1 MCLLCFKRIAVLS
14 VFSPYRGGI
23 AQFNQSMCAAFES
36 EGHDVVKVNFSRQY
50 PQLLFPGKSQFEGN
64 GKAMKN
70 ALLDS
75 INPLSW
81 NRTARFIS
89 NSKPHLLV
97 VPFWQ
102 PLLLP
107 ALTAVIKST
116 KAQVPGIRVIGL
128 LHNATSHESQ
138 FFAAYLIKK
147 YLRHLD
153 SAWTLS
159 AAVAAHPLVADNL
172 KSVQK
177 LFHPVYTHFPA
188 LHDKAVARQKLHLPA
203 AGTAH
208 VLLFFGL
215 VRGYK
220 GLDVLMQAMP
230 MLQEMDK
237 PVHLLIAGECYEDW
251 SKYERLIVEAKIQD
265 ATHVHSGFIENADV
279 PMFFGAADLVC
290 LPYRS
295 ASQSGV
301 TAIAIQYGIPVVAS
315 AVGGLT
321 EYFEGNSLG
330 TLCKPNDPHALA
342 KAVRNQLAQPCLA
355 EKEIESVQQR
365 FSWQSFAREALKN
378 EAPSVKKDSSKAG

>member
-1 MCLLCFKRIAVLS
+1 MCLLCFMRIAVLS

-36 EGHDVVKVNFSRQY
+36 EGHEVVKVNFSRQY
-50 PQLLFPGKSQFEGN
+50 PQLLFPGKSQFEGSE
-64 GKAMKN
+64 KAMEN

-89 NSKPHLLV
+89 NFEPDLLV

-107 ALTAVIKST
+107 ALTATIKSA
-116 KAQVPGIRVIGL
+116 KAQIPQMRVIGL

-138 FFAAYLIKK
+138 FFAAYLIRK
-147 YLRHLD
+147 YLRNLD

-159 AAVAAHPLVADNL
+159 AAVAAHPLVVGNL
-172 KSVQK
+172 TRVQK

-188 LHDKAVARQKLHLPA
+188 LQDKAEARLKLNLPA
-203 AGTAH
+203 TGTAH

-215 VRGYK
+215 IRGYK

-230 MLQEMDK
+230 MLRGLDK

-251 SKYERLIVEAKIQD
+251 SKYERLIRDAKIQD
-265 ATHVHSGFIENADV
+265 ETHVHRSFIENTDV

-301 TAIAIQYGIPVVAS
+301 TAIAIQYGKPVVAS

-330 TLCKPNDPHALA
+330 TLCEPNDPNALA
-342 KAVRNQLAQPCLA
+342 EAVRKQLAQPRLA
-355 EKEIESVQQR
+355 VKEVESVQQR
-365 FSWQSFAREALKN
+365 FSWQSFARAALKN
-378 EAPSVKKDSSKAG
+378 E

>member
-1 MCLLCFKRIAVLS
+1 MCLLCFMRIAVLS

-36 EGHDVVKVNFSRQY
+36 EGHEVVKVNFSRQY
-50 PQLLFPGKSQFEGN
+50 PQLLFPGKSQFEGSE
-64 GKAMKN
+64 KAMEN

-81 NRTARFIS
+81 NQTARFIS
-89 NSKPHLLV
+89 NFEPNLLV

-107 ALTAVIKST
+107 ALTATIKST
-116 KAQVPGIRVIGL
+116 KAQIPKMRVIGL

-138 FFAAYLIKK
+138 FFAAYLIRK
-147 YLRHLD
+147 YLRNLD

-159 AAVAAHPLVADNL
+159 AAVAAHPLVVGNL
-172 KSVQK
+172 TRVQK

-188 LHDKAVARQKLHLPA
+188 LQDKAEARLKLNLPTT
-203 AGTAH
+203 GTAH

-215 VRGYK
+215 IRGYK

-230 MLQEMDK
+230 ILRGLDK

-251 SKYERLIVEAKIQD
+251 SKYEGLIRDAKIQD
-265 ATHVHSGFIENADV
+265 ETHVHRSFIENTDV

-290 LPYRS
+290 LHYRS
-295 ASQSGV
+295 ACCFPKSLK
-301 TAIAIQYGIPVVAS
+301 IAS
-315 AVGGLT
+315 
-321 EYFEGNSLG
+321 
-330 TLCKPNDPHALA
+330 
-342 KAVRNQLAQPCLA
+342 
-355 EKEIESVQQR
+355 
-365 FSWQSFAREALKN
+365 
-378 EAPSVKKDSSKAG
+378 

>member
-1 MCLLCFKRIAVLS
+1 MRIAVLS

-23 AQFNQSMCAAFES
+23 AQFNQSMCAALES
-36 EGHDVVKVNFSRQY
+36 EGNDVLKVNFSRQY
-50 PQLLFPGKSQFEGN
+50 PQLLFPGESQFEGN
-64 GKAMKN
+64 EKAMEN
-70 ALLDS
+70 ARLDS

-89 NSKPHLLV
+89 DFEPDLLI

-107 ALTAVIKST
+107 ALTATIKST
-116 KAQVPGIRVIGL
+116 KAQIPGMRVIGL

-147 YLRHLD
+147 YLRNLD

-159 AAVAAHPLVADNL
+159 AAVAAHPLVVDNL
-172 KSVQK
+172 KRVQK

-188 LHDKAVARQKLHLPA
+188 LQDKAEARQKLQLPA
-203 AGTAH
+203 AETAY

-215 VRGYK
+215 IRGYK

-230 MLQEMDK
+230 MLREMDK
-237 PVHLLIAGECYEDW
+237 PVHLLIAGECYQDW
-251 SKYERLIVEAKIQD
+251 SKYERLIRETQIQD
-265 ATHVHSGFIENADV
+265 ATHVHSGFIKNTDV

-301 TAIAIQYGIPVVAS
+301 TAIAIQYGKPVVAS

-330 TLCKPNDPHALA
+330 TLCEPNDPDALA
-342 KAVRNQLAQPCLA
+342 KAVRKQLAQPPLA
-355 EKEIESVQQR
+355 SNEVESVQQR
-365 FSWQSFAREALKN
+365 FSWQSFVRAALKN
-378 EAPSVKKDSSKAG
+378 E